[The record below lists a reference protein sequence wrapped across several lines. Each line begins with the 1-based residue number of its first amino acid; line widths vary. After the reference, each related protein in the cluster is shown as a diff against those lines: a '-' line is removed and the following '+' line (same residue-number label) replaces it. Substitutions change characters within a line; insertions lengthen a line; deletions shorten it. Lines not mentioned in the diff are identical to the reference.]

1 MSYLSFG
8 SGMEAS
14 AKARE
19 LSDSQAQAST
29 RAQEAVKGNQPNIP
43 GQRDAAAKF
52 QQAKLEMAK
61 ANVQRKVAEADIG
74 FKTIRAAVTFAGGA
88 VAGVVAANGDKKTDL
103 SRAKATAANQDVA
116 KHRLDNVHGKK
127 LDELLNFQGRLQ
139 EAESQLVGHRQALA
153 KFDDENSGELS
164 PQQANQ
170 RAALRRSVQDA
181 EQRVGELQALSVF
194 RPDNDNRLAM
204 GDQRDDIVDGY
215 LKQQGMA
222 QAARLLDSETR
233 EKLRTQLMQVR
244 QDNATKNQGGRAE
257 AVIKAEEQVGNLQSQ
272 KAKVETEL
280 QAAHQSGDA
289 HRIQRAERQLK
300 VIDGQLDKAKATSN
314 EALRDFRQHEE
325 RDAGFWERAV
335 GKAITPF
342 MQDLVGQLMGDS
354 RGGGLM
360 AAAQAYAEAVRA
372 MSNATAAAGRAAA
385 EAEKLGVD
393 LE

>member
-19 LSDSQAQAST
+19 LSDAQAQAST

-74 FKTIRAAVTFAGGA
+74 FKTVRAAVTFAGGA
-88 VAGVVAANGDKKTDL
+88 VAGVVAANGDKRTDL

-116 KHRLDNVHGKK
+116 KQRLDNVHGQK

-139 EAESQLVGHRQALA
+139 EAESQLRDHRQALA
-153 KFDDENSGELS
+153 KFDEDHPGELS
-164 PQQANQ
+164 PQQANE
-170 RAALRRSVQDA
+170 RAALRRSVQDG
-181 EQRVGELQALSVF
+181 EQRVGELQALSAF
-194 RPDNDNRLAM
+194 RPTNDNRLAM
-204 GDQRDDIVDGY
+204 GDQRDEIVDGY

-222 QAARLLDSETR
+222 QAARLLDRETR
-233 EKLRTQLMQVR
+233 EQLRTQLTQVR
-244 QDNATKNQGGRAE
+244 QDLATQNQGGRAK
-257 AVIKAEEQVGNLQSQ
+257 AVLEAEEQVGNLQAQ

-280 QAAHQSGDA
+280 QAAHQSGDM

-314 EALRDFRQHEE
+314 DALRDFRQHEE

-342 MQDLVGQLMGDS
+342 MQDLVGQLMGDG